1 MNLSNLLEEKK
12 IANGLPSLAYTD
24 SEFWQMECETVLA
37 NNWTFVG
44 FAHELKKCGD
54 VLPISVAEKPILLV
68 KNTDGNI
75 VAFHNVCKHR
85 CLKLV
90 DQPKNVGKLI
100 SCPYH
105 AWAFDLDGKLRA
117 SPFFGG
123 TDKDQQPPDF
133 NADDHCLEPVRIK
146 VWHDWIFVNLNNN
159 ALSFEEY
166 AAPLIKRFKNVNFEK
181 IYPAGTIE
189 FDKISTNWKFLIENY
204 IEPYHVP
211 FVHSKTT
218 KQPLSDH
225 YTIVDGR
232 CLGSGVN
239 LSEENTAEDK
249 LSVSSKYLS
258 LFPNF
263 IIGTYCLDQRYLGV
277 HLNQALGPNCSYQKR
292 VIYASEGHELTKDEV
307 EFHKKLWTQV
317 HKEDHAICEWLQ
329 QGRASPVAKKGGVL
343 SPHWENHVRE
353 FQKLVIESV
362 IEYSKVQKEKIQV

>member
-68 KNTDGNI
+68 KNTNGNI

-159 ALSFEEY
+159 ALPFEEY

-181 IYPAGTIE
+181 IYPAQCNSRLE
-189 FDKISTNWKFLIENY
+189 IS
-204 IEPYHVP
+204 
-211 FVHSKTT
+211 
-218 KQPLSDH
+218 
-225 YTIVDGR
+225 
-232 CLGSGVN
+232 N
-239 LSEENTAEDK
+239 L
-249 LSVSSKYLS
+249 
-258 LFPNF
+258 
-263 IIGTYCLDQRYLGV
+263 
-277 HLNQALGPNCSYQKR
+277 
-292 VIYASEGHELTKDEV
+292 
-307 EFHKKLWTQV
+307 
-317 HKEDHAICEWLQ
+317 
-329 QGRASPVAKKGGVL
+329 
-343 SPHWENHVRE
+343 
-353 FQKLVIESV
+353 
-362 IEYSKVQKEKIQV
+362 

>member
-1 MNLSNLLEEKK
+1 MKLSSLLDEKK
-12 IANGLPSLAYTD
+12 LANGLPSLAYTD

-37 NNWTFVG
+37 NNWVFVG
-44 FAHELKKCGD
+44 FAHELTECGD

-68 KNTDGNI
+68 KNTNGNI

-90 DQPKNVGKLI
+90 DQAKNVGKMI

-105 AWAFDLDGKLRA
+105 AWTFDLDGKLRA

-123 TDKDQQPPDF
+123 TDSDQPPDF
-133 NADDHCLEPVRIK
+133 NADDHCLESVRVK
-146 VWHDWIFVNLNNN
+146 VWHDWIFININDN
-159 ALSFEEY
+159 APPFEEY
-166 AAPLIKRFKNVNFEK
+166 AAPLINILKNINFEK
-181 IYPAGTIE
+181 ITPVGTLNFE
-189 FDKISTNWKFLIENY
+189 KISTNWKFLIENY

-218 KQPLSDH
+218 KQPLQDH
-225 YTIVDGR
+225 YTIVEGR

-239 LSEENTAEDK
+239 LDEENTSSDK

-263 IIGTYCLDQRYLGV
+263 IIGTYFPDQRYLGV
-277 HLNQALGPNCSYQKR
+277 HLNQALGPNCSSQKR
-292 VIYASEGHELTKDEV
+292 VIYTAEGHELTEDEI

-317 HKEDHAICEWLQ
+317 HKEDHEICEWLQ

-362 IEYSKVQKEKIQV
+362 MEYSTIQQEKIQV

>member
-1 MNLSNLLEEKK
+1 MKLSNLLDEKK
-12 IANGLPSLAYTD
+12 LANGLPSLAYTD

-44 FAHELKKCGD
+44 FAHELKEHGD

-90 DQPKNVGKLI
+90 DQAKNVGNMI

-105 AWAFDLDGKLRA
+105 AWTFDLDGTLRA

-123 TDKDQQPPDF
+123 TDSDQPPDF
-133 NADDHCLEPVRIK
+133 NADEHCLESVRIK
-146 VWHDWIFVNLNNN
+146 VWHDWIFINLNGN
-159 ALSFEEY
+159 APPFEEY
-166 AAPLIKRFKNVNFEK
+166 AAPLIKILKDVNFEK
-181 IYPAGTIE
+181 ISPVGTIE
-189 FDKISTNWKFLIENY
+189 FEKISTNWKFLIENY

-218 KQPLSDH
+218 KQPLQDH
-225 YTIVDGR
+225 YTIVEGR

-239 LSEENTAEDK
+239 LDEENTASDK

-263 IIGTYCLDQRYLGV
+263 IIGTYFPDQRYLGV
-277 HLNQALGPNCSYQKR
+277 HLNQALGPNCSSQKR
-292 VIYASEGHELTKDEV
+292 VIYTSEGHELTKDEIA
-307 EFHKKLWTQV
+307 FHKKLWTQV
-317 HKEDHAICEWLQ
+317 HKEDHEICEWLQ

-362 IEYSKVQKEKIQV
+362 MGYSKIKKEKIQI